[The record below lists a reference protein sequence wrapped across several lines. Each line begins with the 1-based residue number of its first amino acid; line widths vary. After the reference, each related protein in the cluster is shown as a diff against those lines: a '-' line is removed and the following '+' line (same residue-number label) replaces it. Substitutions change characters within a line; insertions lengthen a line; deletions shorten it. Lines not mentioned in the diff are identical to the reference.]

1 MDYPTISEYS
11 MNTNRLALLSLLT
24 ALCVGIQ
31 LTPRP
36 PNVEF
41 TSLVSFAAGAAFGS
55 WAGAFLGG
63 MTMFIN
69 GFFSPWGHAGL
80 NMPFQMVGM
89 AVAGILG
96 RVYKRFAPNE
106 FSSARFCLETAILGA
121 LIALIYDLITNV
133 GVGIQFIS
141 AGVDPALALFSAVAY
156 GSFFSLIHI
165 LSNSAVFGFLL
176 LPFTSA
182 LNSLKVGGFYWSKKE
197 RLSS

>member
-1 MDYPTISEYS
+1 
-11 MNTNRLALLSLLT
+11 MNTHQLALLSLLT
-24 ALCVGIQ
+24 SLCVGIQ

-41 TSLVSFAAGAAFGS
+41 TSLISFTVGAAFGS

-63 MTMFIN
+63 LAMFIN

-80 NMPFQMVGM
+80 NMPFQVVGM
-89 AVAGILG
+89 AIAGILG
-96 RVYKRFAPNE
+96 RVYRIFAPKELN
-106 FSSARFCLETAILGA
+106 SARFCLETAILGA

-133 GVGIQFIS
+133 GVGFQFVL
-141 AGVDPALALFSAVAY
+141 AGVDPTLALFSAMAY

-165 LSNSAVFGFLL
+165 LSNSAVFGFLW

-182 LNSLKVGGFYWSKKE
+182 LNSLKIGELYWSKKE
-197 RLSS
+197 HLSS